1 MNCNNCGAVLQLG
14 ESRRYFQC
22 GHCGAFTFPAA
33 ETKGADGIRILG
45 HTADAPPCPAC
56 HLPPAQAVI
65 DNVQPCTFAASVAG
79 CCFQGRSS
87 QGW

>member
-33 ETKGADGIRILG
+33 ETEGSGGIRILG
-45 HTADAPPCPAC
+45 HTADAPPCPVC
-56 HLPPAQAVI
+56 NMPLAQAAI
-65 DNVQPCTFAASVAG
+65 RCTFAASVEG